1 MSDDVDTINSSYFVC
16 IFNFYDNYK
25 ITKIVSKSMEIKY
38 EEIENPYE
46 KKDKTYLMHS
56 ILNIHKK
63 MSKEIEIEFEDN
75 MKEINTFLSII
86 EFEKDKSKFLYEIKY
101 KSNGKFF
108 QIHDKID
115 QTKHNFFKFNEF
127 IEFIN
132 KNEYKEKRE
141 ILKNSLIEDSIENY
155 KKLKEKEEFEFLY
168 LLLLMKES
176 NNNFN
181 FDFKEIKNKLINFPE
196 NINYIENI
204 EDYKKYLL
212 DNNFKNNDKNYKIIK
227 FIFLWNYY
235 KQDFINEF
243 LKENFENN
251 FLIFF
256 ENIDKKYIIKL
267 NNKDKIENLNKIL
280 YKCDILKLIQL
291 LKLFKN
297 INDQI
302 NFIITEKEFINK
314 NFENEKIILFKYN
327 YIDIIKE
334 KNFEF
339 FLNNFYSL
347 LKNCPEILYEINDE
361 NGVYDFWKIL
371 FEENQYNIKILIM
384 IRDKIELLKTVSKDE
399 KYSKYYEKC
408 IKMIHDRIKRNI
420 KGDEKNL
427 NVEII
432 KFIIE
437 DIKKNTFLNDNFY
450 DSEECL
456 IYIKK

>member
-25 ITKIVSKSMEIKY
+25 ITKIVSKNKSMEIKY

-46 KKDKTYLMHS
+46 NKDKTYLMYS

-75 MKEINTFLSII
+75 MKEIKTFLSII

-101 KSNGKFF
+101 KSNSKFY

-127 IEFIN
+127 IKFIN
-132 KNEYKEKRE
+132 KIENEEKRE
-141 ILKNSLIEDSIENY
+141 ILKNSLIKDSIENY

-204 EDYKKYLL
+204 EDYKNYLL

-243 LKENFENN
+243 LKGNFENN

-327 YIDIIKE
+327 YIDIIKG

-347 LKNCPEILYEINDE
+347 LKNCPKILYEINDE
-361 NGVYDFWKIL
+361 NGEYDFWKIL
-371 FEENQYNIKILIM
+371 FKLNQKDIKNLIM

-399 KYSKYYEKC
+399 KYSKNYETC
-408 IKMIHDRIKRNI
+408 IKMIHDRIKKNI
-420 KGDEKNL
+420 KYEKNL

-432 KFIIE
+432 NFIIE
-437 DIKKNTFLNDNFY
+437 DIKKIHF
-450 DSEECL
+450 
-456 IYIKK
+456 